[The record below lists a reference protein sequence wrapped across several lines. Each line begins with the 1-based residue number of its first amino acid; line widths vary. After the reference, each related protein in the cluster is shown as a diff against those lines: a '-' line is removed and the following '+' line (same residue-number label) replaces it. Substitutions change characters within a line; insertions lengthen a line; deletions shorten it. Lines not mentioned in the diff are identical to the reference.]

1 MRQYGIHNNMHL
13 CVLGWITFWDPVA
26 RSQVNVV
33 ISSTSH
39 ESTLV
44 PGLVWK
50 QTNVTTITIGAGLSF
65 LACTQSVHSLQ
76 TGGRHFLFPGGSL
89 KRRLGKVADR
99 QVGLGVNFVEV
110 EVAKAAHLNIH
121 LMSELWRSLEEAN
134 LSIWTLEKANRS
146 KAWLVKPRHL
156 LGHLETKNTGW

>member
-1 MRQYGIHNNMHL
+1 MLSQYIGFQRDNTGFIII
-13 CVLGWITFWDPVA
+13 CIYVFWDESHLGP
-26 RSQVNVV
+26 RCKLPGQRCEIQPLESR
-33 ISSTSH
+33 TSH

-50 QTNVTTITIGAGLSF
+50 QTNVTTITIGAGLSL
-65 LACTQSVHSLQ
+65 LACTYSVHSLQ
-76 TGGRHFLFPGGSL
+76 TGGRQFLFPGGSL
-89 KRRLGKVADR
+89 KRRLEKVADE

-134 LSIWTLEKANRS
+134 ISI
-146 KAWLVKPRHL
+146 
-156 LGHLETKNTGW
+156 